1 MKKLITNFILSNIV
15 FTPLFTLSVKK
26 NANEYEYNMDEYY
39 ALYDFIKLTGR
50 QNAKIYNV
58 RSISNSILPN
68 AKMVMYDNEG
78 YSIIS
83 SKTKHI
89 YEVNPFYYDY
99 YKWNEKGKLELK
111 SSSYNNFRKTNQK
124 NVVPFDKTMPGDHK
138 HTDNSINR
146 DFINFNM
153 NKLTQVQNA
162 KKSDFAKYNIH
173 EIING
178 SLKADDEINHSWWF
192 KYISDSTYGENS
204 YINANKD
211 FLTPETEYYK
221 KFPSYY
227 NKKNQRWLGEDDD
240 GGLCGYISSI
250 SLLQYYEFFISKG
263 YLNDWEKNEFLNK
276 KEYKNDNENIFIESL
291 RNTNNFDINYNIE
304 NMIAPSLTNNFVKY
318 TFQKTWFPYGMSK
331 WWQIKYVFESL
342 LNKKWKNSQINYSY
356 WGQYGEFARP
366 DQTIRKYRIPTIL
379 GGYYGFAN
387 YSEPGHFVVAYGVYN
402 DGRLLVNFGYDNKWS
417 QVIVKHS
424 NEIYNFNFTLNNKSN
439 NGLDSIFNWNGIKK
453 TGPEI
458 TEILSR
464 NGIVNG

>member
-68 AKMVMYDNEG
+68 AKMVMYDNER

-111 SSSYNNFRKTNQK
+111 SSNYNNFRKTNQK

-162 KKSDFAKYNIH
+162 KKSDFAK
-173 EIING
+173 
-178 SLKADDEINHSWWF
+178 L
-192 KYISDSTYGENS
+192 
-204 YINANKD
+204 
-211 FLTPETEYYK
+211 
-221 KFPSYY
+221 
-227 NKKNQRWLGEDDD
+227 
-240 GGLCGYISSI
+240 
-250 SLLQYYEFFISKG
+250 
-263 YLNDWEKNEFLNK
+263 
-276 KEYKNDNENIFIESL
+276 
-291 RNTNNFDINYNIE
+291 
-304 NMIAPSLTNNFVKY
+304 
-318 TFQKTWFPYGMSK
+318 
-331 WWQIKYVFESL
+331 
-342 LNKKWKNSQINYSY
+342 
-356 WGQYGEFARP
+356 
-366 DQTIRKYRIPTIL
+366 
-379 GGYYGFAN
+379 
-387 YSEPGHFVVAYGVYN
+387 
-402 DGRLLVNFGYDNKWS
+402 
-417 QVIVKHS
+417 
-424 NEIYNFNFTLNNKSN
+424 
-439 NGLDSIFNWNGIKK
+439 
-453 TGPEI
+453 
-458 TEILSR
+458 
-464 NGIVNG
+464 